1 MRPLE
6 SPHDHR
12 HRLREGRRRADPP
25 GGRGDRRPRRRER
38 GLLGDGS
45 DRPDR
50 AGPRAPPRR
59 CRRCGGRSAEQGFGR
74 HLDRDAHRLPR
85 LLTTRSGVRLRS
97 RRRLRPPN
105 AGDSGRSQV
114 LQSATFRPSSRIR
127 CLVGLLAFVA
137 HTITDRGPE
146 HVGTEQ
152 CRSPSTRPCRN
163 RLMTMTPPTDERV
176 SAGVHDPASG
186 IGELVEDR
194 DLTHAALEPPPTA
207 DTTPPGPPAARGP
220 EVLTVLAGG
229 LVVGVLA
236 VLVRV
241 AAAPLVNTDTYFH
254 LRFGAEFLHHWSL
267 VDPGSVSTFATR
279 TWLPT
284 QWLPEI
290 AMAKMEAWFGLA
302 GVAWLFGVQ
311 L

>member
-1 MRPLE
+1 
-6 SPHDHR
+6 
-12 HRLREGRRRADPP
+12 
-25 GGRGDRRPRRRER
+25 
-38 GLLGDGS
+38 
-45 DRPDR
+45 
-50 AGPRAPPRR
+50 
-59 CRRCGGRSAEQGFGR
+59 
-74 HLDRDAHRLPR
+74 
-85 LLTTRSGVRLRS
+85 
-97 RRRLRPPN
+97 
-105 AGDSGRSQV
+105 
-114 LQSATFRPSSRIR
+114 
-127 CLVGLLAFVA
+127 
-137 HTITDRGPE
+137 
-146 HVGTEQ
+146 
-152 CRSPSTRPCRN
+152 
-163 RLMTMTPPTDERV
+163 MTMTPPTDERV

-194 DLTHAALEPPPTA
+194 DLEHAALEPPTA
-207 DTTPPGPPAARGP
+207 DTSPPGPPAARGP

-229 LVVGVLA
+229 LVVGILA

-241 AAAPLVNTDTYFH
+241 AAAPLANTDTYFH

-311 L
+311 LVSLAVGLYVVSRRWVAPLTAGLLTVVALLASSSGLSMRPQTWSFLLVAVTAAAWFRTREDGRLRWWLVPVT